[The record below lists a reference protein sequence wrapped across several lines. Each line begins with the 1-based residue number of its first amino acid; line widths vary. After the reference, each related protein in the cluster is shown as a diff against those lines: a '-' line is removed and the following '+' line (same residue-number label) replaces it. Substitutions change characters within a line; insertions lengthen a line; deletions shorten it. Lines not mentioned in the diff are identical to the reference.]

1 MLQLREKQ
9 VIKTVAN
16 QPKVSVCIPT
26 YNGARYLPG
35 AIASVLA
42 QTYQDF
48 EVVIVDNASTDSS
61 VELLTELA
69 KQCDKIHVFRN
80 ARNLG
85 LAGNLNRCAEL
96 ARGQFI
102 KYLCVDDL
110 LLPDCLKLLIQGLQ
124 DHPEAVLACGGRISI
139 NDEGKSFG
147 LRHYDVRDGVVPGN
161 MVVSRCLYSRNY
173 IGEPTAVLFRKADMQ
188 FGFRE
193 ELPQLMDMELWLRML
208 QKGSLLNIAAPVC
221 SIRFHAGQ
229 MTHKNIRSGALVQDN
244 VRVFTEFSSRADLQV
259 TPILAIRH
267 KLLMTYR
274 VWVSRKFITAQTR
287 RDVLRRF
294 GSHLAYPL
302 MPILS
307 SLLLAK
313 RKFAK
318 KTR

>member
-1 MLQLREKQ
+1 M
-9 VIKTVAN
+9 AN
-16 QPKVSVCIPT
+16 QPKISVCIPT
-26 YNGARYLPG
+26 YNGAQYLPE

-61 VELLTELA
+61 SELLAELA
-69 KQCDKIHVFRN
+69 KQSDKIHVFRN

-110 LLPDCLKLLIQGLQ
+110 LLPDCLALLMQGLQ
-124 DHPEAVLACGGRISI
+124 AHPEAVLACGGRISI
-139 NDEGKSFG
+139 TEEGKAFG
-147 LRHYDVRDGVVPGN
+147 LRRYAARDGVVPGN
-161 MVVSRCLYSRNY
+161 MVVSRCLFSRNY
-173 IGEPTAVLFRKADMQ
+173 IGEPTAVLFRKSDMK
-188 FGFRE
+188 FGFRK

-208 QKGSLLNIAAPVC
+208 KTGSLSNIAAPVC

-229 MTHKNIRSGALVQDN
+229 ITHGNIRSGVLVQDN
-244 VRVFTEFSSRADLQV
+244 IRVFTEFSSRADLQV
-259 TPILAIRH
+259 TPMLALRH

-287 RDVLRRF
+287 HDVLRRF
-294 GSHLAYPL
+294 GSRLAYPF

-307 SLLLAK
+307 SLLLAQ

-318 KTR
+318 KTG

>member
-1 MLQLREKQ
+1 MEN
-9 VIKTVAN
+9 I
-16 QPKVSVCIPT
+16 PKVSVCIPT

-69 KQCDKIHVFRN
+69 KQSDKIHVFRN

-96 ARGQFI
+96 ARGEFI

-110 LLPDCLKLLIQGLQ
+110 LLPDCLALLVRGLQ
-124 DHPEAVLACGGRISI
+124 AHPEAVLACGGRISI
-139 NDEGKSFG
+139 TDEGKAFG
-147 LRHYDVRDGVVPGN
+147 LRHYAAQDGVVPGN

-173 IGEPTAVLFRKADMQ
+173 IGEPTAVLFRKPDMQ
-188 FGFRE
+188 LGFRE

-208 QKGSLLNIAAPVC
+208 QTGSLLNIAAPVC
-221 SIRFHAGQ
+221 AIRFHAGQ
-229 MTHKNIRSGALVQDN
+229 MTHRNIRSGALVHDN
-244 VRVFTEFSSRADLQV
+244 VRVFTEFSARAHLQV
-259 TPILAIRH
+259 TPMLALRH

-294 GSHLAYPL
+294 GSRLAYPF

-307 SLLLAK
+307 SLLLTK
-313 RKFAK
+313 RKFSK
-318 KTR
+318 KTG

>member
-1 MLQLREKQ
+1 MEN
-9 VIKTVAN
+9 I
-16 QPKVSVCIPT
+16 PKVSVCIPT

-48 EVVIVDNASTDSS
+48 EVVIVDNASSDSS
-61 VELLTELA
+61 AELLTELA
-69 KQCDKIHVFRN
+69 KQSEKIHVFHN

-110 LLPDCLKLLIQGLQ
+110 LLPDCLALLVQGLQ
-124 DHPEAVLACGGRISI
+124 AHPEAVLACGGRISI
-139 NDEGKSFG
+139 TDEGKAFG
-147 LRHYDVRDGVVPGN
+147 LRHYAAQDGVVPGN
-161 MVVSRCLYSRNY
+161 MVMSRCLYSRNY
-173 IGEPTAVLFRKADMQ
+173 IGEPTAVLFRKPDMQ

-208 QKGSLLNIAAPVC
+208 QTGSLLNIAAPVC

-229 MTHKNIRSGALVQDN
+229 MTLKNIRSGALVQDN
-244 VRVFTEFSSRADLQV
+244 VRVFTEFSNRTDLQV
-259 TPILAIRH
+259 TPMLALRH
-267 KLLMTYR
+267 KILMTYR
-274 VWVSRKFITAQTR
+274 VWVSRKFITAQTK

-294 GSHLAYPL
+294 GSRLAYPF

-313 RKFAK
+313 RKFSK
-318 KTR
+318 KTG

>member
-1 MLQLREKQ
+1 MN
-9 VIKTVAN
+9 N
-16 QPKVSVCIPT
+16 QPKISVCIPVF
-26 YNGARYLPG
+26 NGARYIT
-35 AIASVLA
+35 AAVNSVLC
-42 QTYQDF
+42 QTFQDF
-48 EVVIVDNASTDSS
+48 EIVIVDNASTDQT
-61 VELLTELA
+61 VTLA
-69 KQCDKIHVFRN
+69 QQLAVHETRVRVFCN
-80 ARNLG
+80 ASNLG

-110 LLPDCLKLLIQGLQ
+110 LLPDCLALLVRGLQ
-124 DHPEAVLACGGRISI
+124 AHPEAVLACGGRISI
-139 NDEGKSFG
+139 TDEGKAFG
-147 LRHYDVRDGVVPGN
+147 LRHYAAQDGVVPGN
-161 MVVSRCLYSRNY
+161 MVISRCLYSRNY

-229 MTHKNIRSGALVQDN
+229 MTHRNIRSGALVQDN
-244 VRVFTEFSSRADLQV
+244 VRVFTEFSTRADLQV
-259 TPILAIRH
+259 TPILALRH

-294 GSHLAYPL
+294 GSRLAYPF

-307 SLLLAK
+307 SLLLTK
-313 RKFAK
+313 RKFSK
-318 KTR
+318 KTG